1 MAAQETYK
9 KRAVIKDGTQKVL
22 SVINVAADYKIP
34 GYHLVQMESNI
45 CHKACFTT
53 PDNDVSCDGAA
64 FTLING
70 LAAGQIDSSGQ
81 PEAGLKPYHKPAAAG
96 LFMSEGR

>member
-34 GYHLVQMESNI
+34 GYHLVEVQSNV
-45 CHKACFTT
+45 CHKGMYHN
-53 PDNDVSCDGAA
+53 PDNDVFYDDAA

-70 LAAGQIDSSGQ
+70 LPAGEVDSSGQ
-81 PEAGLKPYHKPAAAG
+81 TEA
-96 LFMSEGR
+96 